1 MNTLITCHQAGEIF
15 GKAQDPICHDG
26 SVTVKFIYKDAD
38 INTGKREYQREK
50 VAPVEWKQAI
60 LVTVISKTF
69 CKIPE
74 IHIRVVTIDVHHIY
88 ELVDGQQR
96 VTSITDYLEDEFP
109 LPDNF
114 VVDGVDLSGLYASEL
129 KEKHM
134 AYYQMILNYNI
145 SCKWYENLT
154 DEQTA

>member
-1 MNTLITCHQAGEIF
+1 MNTLIACHQADEIF

-50 VAPVEWKQAI
+50 VASVEWKQAI
-60 LVTVISKTF
+60 LITVISKTF

-74 IHIRVVTIDVHHIY
+74 IHIRVVTIDGHHIY

-96 VTSITDYLEDEFP
+96 VTSITDYLNGEFP
-109 LPDNF
+109 LPNNF

-129 KEKHM
+129 QQKHM

-145 SCKWYENLT
+145 
-154 DEQTA
+154 